1 MKLMTMI
8 KNNLNILAILSNKSL
23 ALTIPN
29 FTINQVIEIRTLIIN
44 EFGSIID
51 FYQRLKLVK

>member
-1 MKLMTMI
+1 MTMI
-8 KNNLNILAILSNKSL
+8 KNNLNILAILLNKSL
-23 ALTIPN
+23 VLTIPN
-29 FTINQVIEIRTLIIN
+29 FTINEVIEIRTLIIN